1 MATIAD
7 LGYKS
12 ILDMTKEERLELI
25 GGVRM
30 RRRIP
35 VKRTKKSTKTTRRKA
50 APKVSASQ
58 AAKILALLGGK

>member
-25 GGVRM
+25 EGVRM

-50 APKVSASQ
+50 VPKVNASQ